1 MSSLEF
7 LLRQGNSEELRGAKM
22 IAQLEISTRSRA
34 ELVDITAEV
43 QRAVREKGMQSGVCH
58 VFVPHTTAGVTLN
71 ENWDPTVRADIL
83 MELDKIVP
91 WHDNYRH
98 AEGNAAAHI
107 KASLMG
113 SSQTLLVEDGRL
125 VLGTWQG
132 IFLAEFDGPRRRRV
146 LVKLVGD

>member
-1 MSSLEF
+1 
-7 LLRQGNSEELRGAKM
+7 M
-22 IAQLEISTRSRA
+22 IAQLEINTKSAA

-43 QRAVREKGMQSGVCH
+43 QRIVKEKGMQSGVCH
-58 VFVPHTTAGVTLN
+58 VFVPHTTAGLTLN
-71 ENWDPTVRADIL
+71 ENWDPSVRRDML

-98 AEGNAAAHI
+98 AEGNSAAHI

-113 SSQTLLVEDGRL
+113 FSQTILVEDGRL

-132 IFLAEFDGPRRRRV
+132 IYLAEFDGPRRRRV
-146 LVKLVGD
+146 LVKLVSE